1 VNDICI
7 IFPSEQQ
14 AYEKAKKYDEDPIC
28 CPTLA
33 TIESPEHSRNLPG
46 TSNTSYEREG
56 GARCEDRRSFRRPSA
71 KSESGLISGG
81 GCARCVSSSQSVISA
96 DLCESKVSSSTST
109 PRHTHTAS
117 YGRADCEPA
126 GPELEARIPISVH
139 LLLEIEHKPRHT
151 TTPTQKRNREIKK
164 K

>member
-1 VNDICI
+1 M
-7 IFPSEQQ
+7 IFVLYFHRSNKPTRKLKSTMRIRYVAQLWPPSN
-14 AYEKAKKYDEDPIC
+14 P
-28 CPTLA
+28 
-33 TIESPEHSRNLPG
+33 RNIVG
-46 TSNTSYEREG
+46 TYLVPQIPVMRGKVE
-56 GARCEDRRSFRRPSA
+56 RCEDRRSFRRPSA